1 MHHSVHACAYLCESV
16 WVHIFPSL
24 DLHTGC
30 LVDGRLGGNSGAG
43 KEQSVGMVGIMISF
57 WGLVVTSNSP
67 GLLSRTTAVCLQ
79 GESLQVVLFYSSLQV
94 LECPLILRLKGTL

>member
-1 MHHSVHACAYLCESV
+1 MRVHTRVSQC
-16 WVHIFPSL
+16 
-24 DLHTGC
+24 GC
-30 LVDGRLGGNSGAG
+30 TYSHLWIYTQGVLWMAGLGATQGCWQRAERGDGGDQDFLLG
-43 KEQSVGMVGIMISF
+43 VGD
-57 WGLVVTSNSP
+57 TSNSP